1 MRINLAAPYA
11 DKDKVKS
18 LGARWD
24 ATRKLW
30 YIVDVADLTPF
41 MAWIPDLVAASNDG
55 PKQTSKPSAPRI
67 VTKPAQA
74 LPGRGCDCQV
84 LPWEDCIHSAVQR

>member
-24 ATRKLW
+24 ATRKVW

-41 MAWIPDLVAASNDG
+41 MAWIPDLVAASSDG
-55 PKQTSKPSAPRI
+55 PKQATEPSAPRV
-67 VTKPAQA
+67 VTKSALE
-74 LPGRGCDCQV
+74 LPGCECEA
-84 LPWEDCIHSAVQR
+84 LPWEDCIHSAAQR

>member
-1 MRINLAAPYA
+1 MRINLATPYA

-24 ATRKLW
+24 ATRKVW

-41 MAWIPDLVAASNDG
+41 TAWIPDLAAASGDG
-55 PKQTSKPSAPRI
+55 PKQAPPQPTPLV
-67 VTKPAQA
+67 VTKSAREH
-74 LPGRGCDCQV
+74 PGCECNA
-84 LPWEDCIHSAVQR
+84 LPWEDCIHTIAQR

>member
-1 MRINLAAPYA
+1 MRINLATPYA

-24 ATRKLW
+24 ATRKVW

-41 MAWIPDLVAASNDG
+41 MAWIPDLAAASGDR
-55 PKQTSKPSAPRI
+55 PKQAAP
-67 VTKPAQA
+67 Q
-74 LPGRGCDCQV
+74 PGCECNA
-84 LPWEDCIHSAVQR
+84 LPWEDCIHTVAQR